1 MHTISG
7 EAFDAIEAEF
17 RARRNTILIGRL
29 RGQMAVV
36 PREMSDAEAI
46 ATIEP
51 LMGDAKA
58 LGFAGDDNDL
68 LRFLA
73 LAFLPDA
80 ARHDR
85 LLSDSFQRCLG
96 DAATHP
102 SDRLDFAYKHI
113 VPKAIRFR
121 KR

>member
-17 RARRNTILIGRL
+17 HARRNAILIGRL
-29 RGQMAVV
+29 RGHMNVV
-36 PREMSDAEAI
+36 PGEMSDAEAI
-46 ATIEP
+46 AMIEP
-51 LMGDAKA
+51 LMGDAKG

-68 LRFLA
+68 QRFVA
-73 LAFLPDA
+73 LVFLPEA

-96 DAATHP
+96 DTTAHP
-102 SDRLDFAYKHI
+102 SDRLDFAYRHI

-121 KR
+121 KC